1 MSTPT
6 PSETPYA
13 KCGCGFETR
22 GFDQER
28 AQDLFENHECPDEPV
43 PTRWYQA
50 VFSVWGALILVVV
63 LVWLPDVIE
72 AWRK

>member
-1 MSTPT
+1 MTN

-28 AQDLFENHECPDEPV
+28 AVELFENHVCPGEPV
-43 PTRWYQA
+43 PTRWYNA

-72 AWRK
+72 AWRS